1 MALIMIGYCQGGRL
15 GFVSMPTVDR
25 LEIGAYLDM
34 PHDTTIEKTTEHMD
48 RVIGAIDQLKREFVD
63 PGTGESLIQNVMTT
77 VGGHWIGSRYDK
89 DEGCARIEVTPPS
102 LRTEPGPKNSEISA
116 RWKAIIGPMPEARSL
131 RIRGERTGGGD
142 DSRDEEAIEIELR
155 GKSSP
160 LKAEIAEQIDDLLET
175 YDGIDDAWASNNR
188 EMDELEIT
196 LKPRAVEVGLTQQ
209 SLAQQVRQ
217 AFYGEEAQRIL
228 RDRDDIRVMVRLPR
242 RERESMHTFDN
253 LKVRTPT
260 GTEVPLA
267 SVANVAFVKAPSRIE
282 RQNGSE
288 VIEIFAQPADETVDI
303 IGIATA
309 ITPQIEE
316 LLQQDESL
324 SFGFGGYI
332 AEHEESKR
340 KTIIGS
346 IVLAFTLF
354 ALLAIPFKSMIQP
367 IYVLVAVPFG
377 IIGALLGHIIMDVTP
392 SYLSVFGM
400 LAMAGVV
407 VNDSLVMVDFVN
419 RKRAEGLSLGE
430 SVRAAGGARFR
441 PIMLTSIT
449 TFVGLA
455 PLLMDNS
462 IQAQFLIPM
471 AISLGFGVLFATLI
485 TLYLIPCALLLGEDF
500 GTQWSRLCAWYKR
513 PFESGAEE
521 AA

>member
-1 MALIMIGYCQGGRL
+1 
-15 GFVSMPTVDR
+15 
-25 LEIGAYLDM
+25 
-34 PHDTTIEKTTEHMD
+34 
-48 RVIGAIDQLKREFVD
+48 
-63 PGTGESLIQNVMTT
+63 
-77 VGGHWIGSRYDK
+77 
-89 DEGCARIEVTPPS
+89 
-102 LRTEPGPKNSEISA
+102 
-116 RWKAIIGPMPEARSL
+116 
-131 RIRGERTGGGD
+131 
-142 DSRDEEAIEIELR
+142 
-155 GKSSP
+155 
-160 LKAEIAEQIDDLLET
+160 
-175 YDGIDDAWASNNR
+175 
-188 EMDELEIT
+188 
-196 LKPRAVEVGLTQQ
+196 
-209 SLAQQVRQ
+209 
-217 AFYGEEAQRIL
+217 
-228 RDRDDIRVMVRLPR
+228 
-242 RERESMHTFDN
+242 MH
-253 LKVRTPT
+253 
-260 GTEVPLA
+260 
-267 SVANVAFVKAPSRIE
+267 S
-282 RQNGSE
+282 
-288 VIEIFAQPADETVDI
+288 